1 MDCGIVDCIPGL
13 APSRVADLP
22 SIIRDQEM
30 ASAFLKVQPQESKA
44 KYLIFTAIYHLESQA
59 FDAFE
64 QKFLPRF
71 AAQMDDI
78 VTGLNKRGVPFL
90 LVMQNETNYRLQ
102 EICGDNGLFVE
113 WCDQVSVLC
122 HPRVGWFWSHCGW
135 NSTKE
140 AVLAA
145 VLLLAFP
152 IVMDQLLNA
161 NMIIED
167 WRIGWR
173 VKRDEYGDD
182 DCLAKRDDI
191 ADLVW
196 RFMEMESPER
206 KELRS
211 VGKF

>member
-1 MDCGIVDCIPGL
+1 MDCGIVDGNPGL

-30 ASAFLKVQPQESKA
+30 ASAFLKSTTPRVQS
-44 KYLIFTAIYHLESQA
+44 KYLIKANISSSLLFTILNPKHLMLSSKSYLEWLNLQSPDWVLYSS
-59 FDAFE
+59 FGSF
-64 QKFLPRF
+64 FPVS
-71 AAQMDDI
+71 AAQMDEI

-90 LVMQNETNYRLQ
+90 LVMMQNETNRLQ
-102 EICGDNGLFVE
+102 EICGDNELFVE

-122 HPRVGWFWSHCGW
+122 DPRVGWFWSHCGW

-152 IVMDQLLNA
+152 IVMDQFLNA

-173 VKRDEYGDD
+173 VKEEFGDEY
-182 DCLAKRDDI
+182 C
-191 ADLVW
+191 
-196 RFMEMESPER
+196 
-206 KELRS
+206 
-211 VGKF
+211 